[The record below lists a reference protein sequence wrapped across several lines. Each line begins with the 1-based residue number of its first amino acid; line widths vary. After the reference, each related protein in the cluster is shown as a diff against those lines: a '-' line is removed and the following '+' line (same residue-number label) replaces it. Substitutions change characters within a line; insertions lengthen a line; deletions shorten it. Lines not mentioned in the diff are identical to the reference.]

1 MSGEIVVRGACAR
14 GRRLLAAVAGE
25 GIEHGRREGIEFDSL
40 VEVRLDGVHGS
51 LEGGGDLRFGVGAG
65 GVGDLEGIFGQFVEA
80 IGFGALFRGGLA
92 HLGQNV
98 ASDALEGQDFVD
110 EALENAG
117 HFPLLEEVGDEQQA
131 SGGLAQGGGVRGGL
145 GCLLELVGRGVG
157 SVVTCLFGGGGEVIR
172 DFAGRVGFADQ
183 VLVCLAHV
191 GNGQVEIEP
200 VGGQKVAGVLYGL
213 RLALKIETI
222 QKVHQVFSS
231 KDG

>member
-98 ASDALEGQDFVD
+98 ASDALEGQGIAIPLLFELLGVSRFVWFDDDPDFMTAISFVD
-110 EALENAG
+110 HDGGIRSERL
-117 HFPLLEEVGDEQQA
+117 PA
-131 SGGLAQGGGVRGGL
+131 SIA
-145 GCLLELVGRGVG
+145 
-157 SVVTCLFGGGGEVIR
+157 
-172 DFAGRVGFADQ
+172 
-183 VLVCLAHV
+183 
-191 GNGQVEIEP
+191 
-200 VGGQKVAGVLYGL
+200 
-213 RLALKIETI
+213 
-222 QKVHQVFSS
+222 
-231 KDG
+231 